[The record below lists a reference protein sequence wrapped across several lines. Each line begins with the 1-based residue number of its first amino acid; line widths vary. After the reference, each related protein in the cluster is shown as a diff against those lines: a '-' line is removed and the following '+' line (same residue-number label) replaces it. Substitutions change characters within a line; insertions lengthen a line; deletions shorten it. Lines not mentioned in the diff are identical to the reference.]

1 VPAHTPHALL
11 VSIYC
16 WWAFEIVLV
25 IRDVVRRKG
34 GLARDRG
41 TRTVASLTVVGSVV
55 VAGLLR
61 THVPA
66 LDTPAPTVFGIAGS
80 VVLWCGL
87 LLRAWAVV
95 TLGRSFRTSVEV
107 DAGQP
112 VVTTGPYARI
122 RHPSYTGLL
131 LIALGAGIGFGNWL
145 SLALCVVLPPLGLL
159 PRIVVEEAEMNRVLG
174 DDYRDYQ
181 ARTRRLIPGVW

>member
-1 VPAHTPHALL
+1 VPAHTPPVLL

-16 WWAFEIVLV
+16 WWAFEIVLA

-34 GLARDRG
+34 RLTRDRG
-41 TRTVASLTVVGSVV
+41 TRAVVSVAVIGSVV

-61 THVPA
+61 AQLPA
-66 LDTPAPTVFGIAGS
+66 LDTPASTVFAVVGS

-87 LLRAWAVV
+87 ILRAWAVLA
-95 TLGRSFRTSVEV
+95 LGRSFRTSVEV
-107 DAGQP
+107 DADQP
-112 VVTTGPYARI
+112 VVTSGPYARI

-145 SLALCVVLPPLGLL
+145 SLALCLVVPPLGML
-159 PRIVVEEAEMNRVLG
+159 PRIRVEEAEMTRVLG
-174 DDYRDYQ
+174 AEYRDYQ